1 MEKTFK
7 FIFII
12 AVLIFCLVNIGIF
25 LLIIK
30 ILLLFLPEL
39 NIMGVNLS

>member
-12 AVLIFCLVNIGIF
+12 AVLIFYLVNIGIF